1 MTTNSDRTIGV
12 GVIGATGFIG
22 TPYRQELRDTQ
33 GVRIVA
39 LCARR
44 RDLLE
49 QAKIEDGAELITSD
63 WQEVV
68 DHPDVDLVVVATP
81 DKLHL
86 EPVLACAESG
96 KHLLCEKPV
105 GADAKE
111 ARVMWEAYRDQPQ
124 LATYVPFWT
133 RYLDMFIRAKE
144 LVAEGAIG
152 EVRSVIYRWLN
163 PRPPS
168 MPLTW
173 RDDPEL
179 SAGGSIAD
187 VGSHS
192 YDTIRWILGEEAT
205 QVLAHGGTISQ
216 PKPDLGSINLTEA
229 LDWTKS
235 DKPQS
240 PDSRK
245 GGTFDYANISWEFES
260 GVTGVLMVSHATHLR
275 KGFAPELELHGSKA
289 SLGVDRMRGI
299 VSIAQPDQLPEIVE
313 TPAEHFG
320 NRFSKSVIPAVRTV
334 MNGEKSD
341 HPNLEDGYRVQ
352 AFTDAAAESAR
363 IGHWVRVQSKGER

>member
-22 TPYRQELRDTQ
+22 TPYRRELRDTQ

-152 EVRSVIYRWLN
+152 EVRSV
-163 PRPPS
+163 
-168 MPLTW
+168 
-173 RDDPEL
+173 
-179 SAGGSIAD
+179 
-187 VGSHS
+187 
-192 YDTIRWILGEEAT
+192 
-205 QVLAHGGTISQ
+205 
-216 PKPDLGSINLTEA
+216 
-229 LDWTKS
+229 
-235 DKPQS
+235 
-240 PDSRK
+240 
-245 GGTFDYANISWEFES
+245 
-260 GVTGVLMVSHATHLR
+260 
-275 KGFAPELELHGSKA
+275 
-289 SLGVDRMRGI
+289 
-299 VSIAQPDQLPEIVE
+299 
-313 TPAEHFG
+313 
-320 NRFSKSVIPAVRTV
+320 
-334 MNGEKSD
+334 
-341 HPNLEDGYRVQ
+341 
-352 AFTDAAAESAR
+352 
-363 IGHWVRVQSKGER
+363 